1 MPPKSHRRGG
11 HNVSLAGQEDQVD
24 LVCQLEVLVLSITRL
39 KESLQERTAP
49 FDPYELECRTEILNR
64 YVDEAFKI
72 QWEVDKINPA
82 LASRSDLE
90 ELCVSTKVLLRSLG
104 VVPKSQPCANSTI
117 VGSVGHHRKLPYMK
131 LPKFSGEYSEYKNFI
146 GLFTSLVDNE
156 DSLSNVEKF
165 NHLLSCLEKDA
176 LGTVKA
182 FQVNDRN
189 YPKALDA
196 LNRVYDNECLIF
208 FEIIS
213 KLFDLPKMK
222 GPSASSLRSLV
233 DTVSAIYD
241 SLLSLG
247 DDKKIANAMLI
258 HIVMNK
264 VDSDTRLKWEET
276 LDYTRIPLWKNCE
289 ESLNRRFQHLCAQ
302 EATSSRVK
310 PNRPDRE
317 TTVRR
322 GSKTALSVAQTE
334 QASDPKCAYCKA
346 SNHSIHSCPS
356 FESLPFISRF
366 KFVKSFPL
374 CLNCLKKGHN
384 VSVCKSAHCRVCS
397 KPHHTLLHKFV
408 PESSALVAPLQH
420 ERGPETDSSSQ
431 SPPAS
436 CNHMFGKKSEQVIL
450 ATALVKVKGR
460 VVGVQELESAFLT
473 VVSIV
478 QQDKYCDE
486 IKKIQ
491 KSIALQPSLQ
501 KLTPF
506 VDTYLDK
513 NRKMTLL
520 RVGGRLLNAPL
531 SHQAKF
537 PLIMPKGCR
546 FLARRGPVIRLHCDN
561 ATNFVGAARELKE
574 FASHFIKHG
583 NAMVEFAAQRG
594 TEFAFIPPRAPH
606 FGGLWEAA
614 VKAAKHHLLRA
625 IGGVILATDE
635 LQTVVVEVEAVLNS
649 RPIVADST
657 NPNDVEAITPAHLLV
672 GRTLATLPP
681 ASVHLEDDSKLCY
694 LRRWRLVSAVKE
706 RFWASW
712 SRDYLLGLQQK
723 HRWTREEQNLEV
735 DAVVLIHEDNVPS
748 QNWLLGVVTDVVKG
762 ADGKVRVA
770 VVRTKSGVYKRAIHR
785 LAPLPKA

>member
-1 MPPKSHRRGG
+1 
-11 HNVSLAGQEDQVD
+11 
-24 LVCQLEVLVLSITRL
+24 
-39 KESLQERTAP
+39 
-49 FDPYELECRTEILNR
+49 
-64 YVDEAFKI
+64 
-72 QWEVDKINPA
+72 
-82 LASRSDLE
+82 
-90 ELCVSTKVLLRSLG
+90 
-104 VVPKSQPCANSTI
+104 
-117 VGSVGHHRKLPYMK
+117 MK
-131 LPKFSGEYSEYKNFI
+131 LTKFSGEYSEYKNFI
-146 GLFTSLVDNE
+146 GFFTNLVDMD

-176 LGTVKA
+176 LGTMKA

-189 YPKALDA
+189 YLKALDA

-208 FEIIS
+208 FESIS

-222 GPSASSLRSLV
+222 GPSASPLRSLV
-233 DTVSAIYD
+233 DKVSAICD

-247 DDKKIANAMLI
+247 DDKQIANAMLI

-276 LDYTRIPLWKNCE
+276 LDYTIIPLWKNCE

-310 PNRPDRE
+310 LNRPDRE
-317 TTVRR
+317 GTVRR
-322 GSKTALSVAQTE
+322 GSKNALSVTQTE
-334 QASDPKCAYCKA
+334 QASDPKCVFCKA
-346 SNHSIHSCPS
+346 SNHSIHSSPS
-356 FESLPFISRF
+356 FESLPFINRF
-366 KFVKSFPL
+366 KFVKGFPL
-374 CLNCLKKGHN
+374 CVNCLKKGHN

-397 KPHHTLLHKFV
+397 KQHHTLLHKFV
-408 PESSALVAPLQH
+408 PESSALIAP
-420 ERGPETDSSSQ
+420 ESQ

-450 ATALVKVKGR
+450 ATALVKDFYVDDLLTGADSLEELDSTRRQLVKMLDSAGFTLAKWASNSTLR
-460 VVGVQELESAFLT
+460 PLDSSDDAVALGEHGDTKTLGLIWNPRADLFKYSLQEVKQNETPTKRSIVSFTAPVSIQELGSAFFT

-478 QQDKYCDE
+478 QQDRYWDE

-506 VDTYLDK
+506 VDTYLDR
-513 NRKMTLL
+513 NRKITLL
-520 RVGGRLLNAPL
+520 RVVGRLLNAPL
-531 SHQAKF
+531 SHQVKF

-561 ATNFVGAARELKE
+561 ATNFVSAARELKE
-574 FASHFIKHG
+574 FASNFIKHG
-583 NAMVEFAAQRG
+583 NAMVEFAAQ
-594 TEFAFIPPRAPH
+594 P
-606 FGGLWEAA
+606 
-614 VKAAKHHLLRA
+614 KHHLLRA

-635 LQTVVVEVEAVLNS
+635 LRTVVVEVEAVLNS

-681 ASVHLEDDSKLCY
+681 ASGHLEDVSKLSY
-694 LRRWRLVSAVKE
+694 LRRWRLASAVKE

-723 HRWTREEQNLEV
+723 HRWTREKQNLEV

-748 QNWLLGVVTDVVKG
+748 QNWLLGVVTDVVIG

-770 VVRTKSGVYKRAIHR
+770 VVKTESGVYKRAIHR

>member
-1 MPPKSHRRGG
+1 MKLDNAIVEAEASAEGSRLGFNDPVLDDVLKAEAGETERRGVEADFG
-11 HNVSLAGQEDQVD
+11 
-24 LVCQLEVLVLSITRL
+24 LSTDL
-39 KESLQERTAP
+39 KEPFVSEGVRVPDGIEEAEERRA
-49 FDPYELECRTEILNR
+49 
-64 YVDEAFKI
+64 V
-72 QWEVDKINPA
+72 
-82 LASRSDLE
+82 LA
-90 ELCVSTKVLLRSLG
+90 
-104 VVPKSQPCANSTI
+104 
-117 VGSVGHHRKLPYMK
+117 VG
-131 LPKFSGEYSEYKNFI
+131 
-146 GLFTSLVDNE
+146 T
-156 DSLSNVEKF
+156 
-165 NHLLSCLEKDA
+165 
-176 LGTVKA
+176 
-182 FQVNDRN
+182 
-189 YPKALDA
+189 
-196 LNRVYDNECLIF
+196 
-208 FEIIS
+208 
-213 KLFDLPKMK
+213 
-222 GPSASSLRSLV
+222 
-233 DTVSAIYD
+233 
-241 SLLSLG
+241 
-247 DDKKIANAMLI
+247 
-258 HIVMNK
+258 
-264 VDSDTRLKWEET
+264 
-276 LDYTRIPLWKNCE
+276 
-289 ESLNRRFQHLCAQ
+289 
-302 EATSSRVK
+302 
-310 PNRPDRE
+310 
-317 TTVRR
+317 
-322 GSKTALSVAQTE
+322 
-334 QASDPKCAYCKA
+334 
-346 SNHSIHSCPS
+346 
-356 FESLPFISRF
+356 
-366 KFVKSFPL
+366 
-374 CLNCLKKGHN
+374 
-384 VSVCKSAHCRVCS
+384 
-397 KPHHTLLHKFV
+397 
-408 PESSALVAPLQH
+408 H

-520 RVGGRLLNAPL
+520 RDAGSSPCIWNTCTGAIVM
-531 SHQAKF
+531 QAHVFWLDCLDK
-537 PLIMPKGCR
+537 KSGW

-614 VKAAKHHLLRA
+614 VKAAKHNLLRA

-770 VVRTKSGVYKRAIHR
+770 VVRTKSGIYKRAIHR

>member
-1 MPPKSHRRGG
+1 MNTFVANR
-11 HNVSLAGQEDQVD
+11 VADIQESTPEVDWRHVPTKENPAD
-24 LVCQLEVLVLSITRL
+24 LV
-39 KESLQERTAP
+39 
-49 FDPYELECRTEILNR
+49 
-64 YVDEAFKI
+64 
-72 QWEVDKINPA
+72 
-82 LASRSDLE
+82 SR
-90 ELCVSTKVLLRSLG
+90 G
-104 VVPKSQPCANSTI
+104 
-117 VGSVGHHRKLPYMK
+117 
-131 LPKFSGEYSEYKNFI
+131 F
-146 GLFTSLVDNE
+146 
-156 DSLSNVEKF
+156 
-165 NHLLSCLEKDA
+165 
-176 LGTVKA
+176 
-182 FQVNDRN
+182 
-189 YPKALDA
+189 
-196 LNRVYDNECLIF
+196 
-208 FEIIS
+208 
-213 KLFDLPKMK
+213 
-222 GPSASSLRSLV
+222 
-233 DTVSAIYD
+233 
-241 SLLSLG
+241 
-247 DDKKIANAMLI
+247 
-258 HIVMNK
+258 
-264 VDSDTRLKWEET
+264 
-276 LDYTRIPLWKNCE
+276 
-289 ESLNRRFQHLCAQ
+289 
-302 EATSSRVK
+302 
-310 PNRPDRE
+310 
-317 TTVRR
+317 
-322 GSKTALSVAQTE
+322 
-334 QASDPKCAYCKA
+334 
-346 SNHSIHSCPS
+346 
-356 FESLPFISRF
+356 
-366 KFVKSFPL
+366 
-374 CLNCLKKGHN
+374 
-384 VSVCKSAHCRVCS
+384 
-397 KPHHTLLHKFV
+397 
-408 PESSALVAPLQH
+408 
-420 ERGPETDSSSQ
+420 
-431 SPPAS
+431 
-436 CNHMFGKKSEQVIL
+436 
-450 ATALVKVKGR
+450 
-460 VVGVQELESAFLT
+460 VGVQELESAFLT

-513 NRKMTLL
+513 NLKMTLL

-606 FGGLWEAA
+606 FGGLWDAA

-657 NPNDVEAITPAHLLV
+657 NPNDVEAITPSHLLV

-770 VVRTKSGVYKRAIHR
+770 MVRTKSGVYKRAIHR

>member
-1 MPPKSHRRGG
+1 MPPKSQRRGG

-24 LVCQLEVLVLSITRL
+24 RVYQLEVLVLSITRL

-131 LPKFSGEYSEYKNFI
+131 RPKFSGEYSEYKNFI

-182 FQVNDRN
+182 F
-189 YPKALDA
+189 
-196 LNRVYDNECLIF
+196 
-208 FEIIS
+208 
-213 KLFDLPKMK
+213 
-222 GPSASSLRSLV
+222 
-233 DTVSAIYD
+233 
-241 SLLSLG
+241 
-247 DDKKIANAMLI
+247 
-258 HIVMNK
+258 
-264 VDSDTRLKWEET
+264 
-276 LDYTRIPLWKNCE
+276 
-289 ESLNRRFQHLCAQ
+289 
-302 EATSSRVK
+302 
-310 PNRPDRE
+310 
-317 TTVRR
+317 
-322 GSKTALSVAQTE
+322 
-334 QASDPKCAYCKA
+334 
-346 SNHSIHSCPS
+346 
-356 FESLPFISRF
+356 
-366 KFVKSFPL
+366 
-374 CLNCLKKGHN
+374 
-384 VSVCKSAHCRVCS
+384 
-397 KPHHTLLHKFV
+397 
-408 PESSALVAPLQH
+408 QH

-635 LQTVVVEVEAVLNS
+635 LQTVGVEVEAVLNS
-649 RPIVADST
+649 RPIEADST

-723 HRWTREEQNLEV
+723 HRWTREEQNLEE

>member
-1 MPPKSHRRGG
+1 MNTFVANR
-11 HNVSLAGQEDQVD
+11 VADIQESTPEVDWRHVPTKENPAD
-24 LVCQLEVLVLSITRL
+24 LV
-39 KESLQERTAP
+39 
-49 FDPYELECRTEILNR
+49 
-64 YVDEAFKI
+64 
-72 QWEVDKINPA
+72 
-82 LASRSDLE
+82 SR
-90 ELCVSTKVLLRSLG
+90 G
-104 VVPKSQPCANSTI
+104 
-117 VGSVGHHRKLPYMK
+117 
-131 LPKFSGEYSEYKNFI
+131 F
-146 GLFTSLVDNE
+146 
-156 DSLSNVEKF
+156 
-165 NHLLSCLEKDA
+165 
-176 LGTVKA
+176 
-182 FQVNDRN
+182 
-189 YPKALDA
+189 
-196 LNRVYDNECLIF
+196 
-208 FEIIS
+208 
-213 KLFDLPKMK
+213 
-222 GPSASSLRSLV
+222 
-233 DTVSAIYD
+233 
-241 SLLSLG
+241 
-247 DDKKIANAMLI
+247 
-258 HIVMNK
+258 
-264 VDSDTRLKWEET
+264 
-276 LDYTRIPLWKNCE
+276 
-289 ESLNRRFQHLCAQ
+289 
-302 EATSSRVK
+302 
-310 PNRPDRE
+310 
-317 TTVRR
+317 
-322 GSKTALSVAQTE
+322 
-334 QASDPKCAYCKA
+334 
-346 SNHSIHSCPS
+346 
-356 FESLPFISRF
+356 
-366 KFVKSFPL
+366 
-374 CLNCLKKGHN
+374 
-384 VSVCKSAHCRVCS
+384 
-397 KPHHTLLHKFV
+397 
-408 PESSALVAPLQH
+408 
-420 ERGPETDSSSQ
+420 
-431 SPPAS
+431 
-436 CNHMFGKKSEQVIL
+436 
-450 ATALVKVKGR
+450 
-460 VVGVQELESAFLT
+460 VGVQELESAFLT

-513 NRKMTLL
+513 NLKMTLL
-520 RVGGRLLNAPL
+520 RDAGSSPCIWNTCTGAIVM
-531 SHQAKF
+531 QAHVFWLDCLDK
-537 PLIMPKGCR
+537 KSGW

-606 FGGLWEAA
+606 FGGLWDAA

-657 NPNDVEAITPAHLLV
+657 NPNDVEAITPSHLLV

-770 VVRTKSGVYKRAIHR
+770 MVRTKSGVYKRAIHR

>member
-208 FEIIS
+208 FESIS

-460 VVGVQELESAFLT
+460 
-473 VVSIV
+473 
-478 QQDKYCDE
+478 
-486 IKKIQ
+486 
-491 KSIALQPSLQ
+491 
-501 KLTPF
+501 
-506 VDTYLDK
+506 
-513 NRKMTLL
+513 
-520 RVGGRLLNAPL
+520 
-531 SHQAKF
+531 
-537 PLIMPKGCR
+537 
-546 FLARRGPVIRLHCDN
+546 GPVIRLHCDN

-594 TEFAFIPPRAPH
+594 TEVAFIPPRAPH

-681 ASVHLEDDSKLCY
+681 ASVYLEDDSKLCY

-770 VVRTKSGVYKRAIHR
+770 VVRTKTGVYKRAIHR

>member
-1 MPPKSHRRGG
+1 MNTFVANR
-11 HNVSLAGQEDQVD
+11 VADIQESTPEVDWRHVPTKENPAD
-24 LVCQLEVLVLSITRL
+24 LVSRGCTI
-39 KESLQERTAP
+39 
-49 FDPYELECRTEILNR
+49 DELN
-64 YVDEAFKI
+64 ASFWFKGPDFLAKGSNE
-72 QWEVDKINPA
+72 WPKNP
-82 LASRSDLE
+82 
-90 ELCVSTKVLLRSLG
+90 
-104 VVPKSQPCANSTI
+104 
-117 VGSVGHHRKLPYMK
+117 H
-131 LPKFSGEYSEYKNFI
+131 F
-146 GLFTSLVDNE
+146 
-156 DSLSNVEKF
+156 SLSPDN
-165 NHLLSCLEKDA
+165 SRLEKRKVA
-176 LGTVKA
+176 TVFTAAEVSPNPIVELVESCSSYCKILRIVA
-182 FQVNDRN
+182 YILRFVWCIT
-189 YPKALDA
+189 
-196 LNRVYDNECLIF
+196 NRKRSSEF
-208 FEIIS
+208 
-213 KLFDLPKMK
+213 
-222 GPSASSLRSLV
+222 SSL
-233 DTVSAIYD
+233 
-241 SLLSLG
+241 
-247 DDKKIANAMLI
+247 
-258 HIVMNK
+258 
-264 VDSDTRLKWEET
+264 
-276 LDYTRIPLWKNCE
+276 
-289 ESLNRRFQHLCAQ
+289 
-302 EATSSRVK
+302 
-310 PNRPDRE
+310 
-317 TTVRR
+317 
-322 GSKTALSVAQTE
+322 
-334 QASDPKCAYCKA
+334 
-346 SNHSIHSCPS
+346 
-356 FESLPFISRF
+356 
-366 KFVKSFPL
+366 
-374 CLNCLKKGHN
+374 
-384 VSVCKSAHCRVCS
+384 
-397 KPHHTLLHKFV
+397 
-408 PESSALVAPLQH
+408 
-420 ERGPETDSSSQ
+420 
-431 SPPAS
+431 
-436 CNHMFGKKSEQVIL
+436 
-450 ATALVKVKGR
+450 

-583 NAMVEFAAQRG
+583 NAMVDHAAQRG

-657 NPNDVEAITPAHLLV
+657 NPNDVEAITPSHLLV

>member
-1 MPPKSHRRGG
+1 MKLDNAIVEAEASAEGSRLGFNDPVLDDVLKAEAGETERRGVEADFG
-11 HNVSLAGQEDQVD
+11 
-24 LVCQLEVLVLSITRL
+24 LSTDL
-39 KESLQERTAP
+39 KEPFVSEGVRVPDGIEEAEERRA
-49 FDPYELECRTEILNR
+49 
-64 YVDEAFKI
+64 V
-72 QWEVDKINPA
+72 
-82 LASRSDLE
+82 LA
-90 ELCVSTKVLLRSLG
+90 
-104 VVPKSQPCANSTI
+104 
-117 VGSVGHHRKLPYMK
+117 VG
-131 LPKFSGEYSEYKNFI
+131 
-146 GLFTSLVDNE
+146 T
-156 DSLSNVEKF
+156 
-165 NHLLSCLEKDA
+165 
-176 LGTVKA
+176 
-182 FQVNDRN
+182 
-189 YPKALDA
+189 
-196 LNRVYDNECLIF
+196 
-208 FEIIS
+208 
-213 KLFDLPKMK
+213 
-222 GPSASSLRSLV
+222 
-233 DTVSAIYD
+233 
-241 SLLSLG
+241 
-247 DDKKIANAMLI
+247 
-258 HIVMNK
+258 
-264 VDSDTRLKWEET
+264 
-276 LDYTRIPLWKNCE
+276 
-289 ESLNRRFQHLCAQ
+289 
-302 EATSSRVK
+302 
-310 PNRPDRE
+310 
-317 TTVRR
+317 
-322 GSKTALSVAQTE
+322 
-334 QASDPKCAYCKA
+334 
-346 SNHSIHSCPS
+346 
-356 FESLPFISRF
+356 
-366 KFVKSFPL
+366 
-374 CLNCLKKGHN
+374 
-384 VSVCKSAHCRVCS
+384 
-397 KPHHTLLHKFV
+397 
-408 PESSALVAPLQH
+408 H

-614 VKAAKHHLLRA
+614 VKAAKHNLLRA

-770 VVRTKSGVYKRAIHR
+770 VVRTKSGIYKRAIHR

>member
-49 FDPYELECRTEILNR
+49 FDL
-64 YVDEAFKI
+64 
-72 QWEVDKINPA
+72 
-82 LASRSDLE
+82 
-90 ELCVSTKVLLRSLG
+90 
-104 VVPKSQPCANSTI
+104 
-117 VGSVGHHRKLPYMK
+117 
-131 LPKFSGEYSEYKNFI
+131 
-146 GLFTSLVDNE
+146 
-156 DSLSNVEKF
+156 
-165 NHLLSCLEKDA
+165 
-176 LGTVKA
+176 
-182 FQVNDRN
+182 
-189 YPKALDA
+189 
-196 LNRVYDNECLIF
+196 
-208 FEIIS
+208 
-213 KLFDLPKMK
+213 
-222 GPSASSLRSLV
+222 
-233 DTVSAIYD
+233 
-241 SLLSLG
+241 
-247 DDKKIANAMLI
+247 
-258 HIVMNK
+258 
-264 VDSDTRLKWEET
+264 
-276 LDYTRIPLWKNCE
+276 
-289 ESLNRRFQHLCAQ
+289 
-302 EATSSRVK
+302 
-310 PNRPDRE
+310 
-317 TTVRR
+317 
-322 GSKTALSVAQTE
+322 
-334 QASDPKCAYCKA
+334 
-346 SNHSIHSCPS
+346 
-356 FESLPFISRF
+356 
-366 KFVKSFPL
+366 
-374 CLNCLKKGHN
+374 
-384 VSVCKSAHCRVCS
+384 VCS

-770 VVRTKSGVYKRAIHR
+770 VVRTKTGVYKRAIHR